1 MSFAEVLSENRRPA
15 GRSTVTLRC
24 PHCDTVTEARLWSLA
39 GSGKRC
45 ECGATFYRN
54 NATGDVIANVEIR
67 SQS

>member
-67 SQS
+67 SES

>member
-39 GSGKRC
+39 GAGKRC

-54 NATGDVIANVEIR
+54 NATGDVIANAEIR
-67 SQS
+67 RQS

>member
-45 ECGATFYRN
+45 ECGARFHRN
-54 NATGDVIANVEIR
+54 NQTGDVIASVE
-67 SQS
+67 SEGKP

>member
-1 MSFAEVLSENRRPA
+1 MSFADVLSENRCPA

-67 SQS
+67 RQP

>member
-67 SQS
+67 KQS